1 MATTQEKTIA
11 WEGCISEDEQ
21 ILLVER
27 PSFIQ
32 VNFHSLEQALKAVG
46 TEVDDDGQLLVL
58 DKKGRVI
65 EPTTVSLKGLMCR
78 IFQHEID
85 HLDGRVMWNE
95 ANRDDF
101 KVFDSKST
109 DILGDN
115 EGFEAWF
122 EQNEQY
128 LLSE

>member
-1 MATTQEKTIA
+1 M
-11 WEGCISEDEQ
+11 
-21 ILLVER
+21 LVER
-27 PSFIQ
+27 PKFIQ

-46 TEVDDDGQLLVL
+46 IGMDNEGHTLVL

-95 ANRDDF
+95 PDRDDF
-101 KVFDSKST
+101 KVLDSKTT
-109 DILGDN
+109 DILSDT
-115 EGFEAWF
+115 
-122 EQNEQY
+122 
-128 LLSE
+128 